1 MNTIASIYAALMLTA
16 CGGLAED
23 TGGAIAGFAFCTF
36 AAGAII
42 YQNLKRQA

>member
-1 MNTIASIYAALMLTA
+1 MSTLVTIYASLVLTA
-16 CGGLAED
+16 CGGVADD
-23 TGGAIAGFAFCTF
+23 TQGAVAGFAFCTF